1 MQTPL
6 RASHDSGVACTL
18 RLSAVD
24 APDGVAF
31 VLLDADTGAELWSA
45 KLPFAGTAPP
55 AVYEVAGRQYI
66 VITSTGGGR
75 VGGPSGAGDAYVAF
89 ALKP

>member
-31 VLLDADTGAELWSA
+31 VLLDADTGAMFA
-45 KLPFAGTAPP
+45 CPDTGCVLPLRWLSLLASYGK
-55 AVYEVAGRQYI
+55 R
-66 VITSTGGGR
+66 
-75 VGGPSGAGDAYVAF
+75 
-89 ALKP
+89 